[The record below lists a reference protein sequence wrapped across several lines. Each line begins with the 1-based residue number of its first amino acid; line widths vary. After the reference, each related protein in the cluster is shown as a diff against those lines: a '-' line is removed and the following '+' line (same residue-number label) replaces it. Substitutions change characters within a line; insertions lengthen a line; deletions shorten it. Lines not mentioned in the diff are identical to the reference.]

1 MIRLKGNTFACT
13 DGQGHWSPEVRDVRL
28 TKLTVPYI
36 NEEEDFGELRVYFD
50 EITWKVDTHGLIYT
64 DRNFQN
70 ELRILLVKV
79 LQFTQAAALDVCY
92 SEQGMQ
98 GDDYVSFD
106 VDKLF
111 LDEWLAVPGNNDHL

>member
-13 DGQGHWSPEVRDVRL
+13 DGTGHWSREVRDVRL

-36 NEEEDFGELRVYFD
+36 NEEEDFAELRVYFD

-64 DRNFQN
+64 DRKFRN
-70 ELRILLVKV
+70 ELRLLLVKV
-79 LQFTQAAALDVCY
+79 LQFTEAAALDVCY

-111 LDEWLAVPGNNDHL
+111 LDEWLAIPHNTDHL

>member
-1 MIRLKGNTFACT
+1 MIRLNDNVYVTT
-13 DGQGHWSPEVRDVRL
+13 DGRGHWSPEVRDVRL

-36 NEEEDFGELRVYFD
+36 NEEEDFAELRVYFD
-50 EITWKVDTHGLIYT
+50 EATWKINTHGLIYT

-70 ELRILLVKV
+70 ELRLLLVKV
-79 LQFTQAAALDVCY
+79 LQFTEAAALDVCY

-111 LDEWLAVPGNNDHL
+111 LDEWLAIPHNNDHL

>member
-13 DGQGHWSPEVRDVRL
+13 DGRGHWGPEVRDVRL

-36 NEEEDFGELRVYFD
+36 NEEEDFGELRVHFD

-64 DRNFQN
+64 DRKFQN
-70 ELRILLVKV
+70 ELRLLLVKV
-79 LQFTQAAALDVCY
+79 LQFTEAAALDVCY

-111 LDEWLAVPGNNDHL
+111 LDEWLAIPHNNDHL